1 MIKGVVKNVTPVP
14 NLLGL
19 VVGSAVDFGI
29 KDGGNPSSA
38 MPVDDFYAP
47 GSEGVPPGASCKLF
61 FYTGTLSNVT
71 QGNVN
76 IKGP

>member
-1 MIKGVVKNVTPVP
+1 VVNKVTPVP

-19 VVGSAVDFGI
+19 NVGSTVDFGI
-29 KDGGNPSSA
+29 KDGGNPSSMA
-38 MPVDDFYAP
+38 PVDDFWAP
-47 GSEGVPPGASCKLF
+47 SSQGVPPSDSCKLF
-61 FYTGTLSNVT
+61 FYTSDLDNVT